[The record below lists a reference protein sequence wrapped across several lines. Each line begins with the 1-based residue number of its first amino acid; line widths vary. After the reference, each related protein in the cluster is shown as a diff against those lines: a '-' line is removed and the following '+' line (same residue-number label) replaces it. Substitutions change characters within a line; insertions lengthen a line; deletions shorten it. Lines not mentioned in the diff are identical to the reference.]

1 MIVEVL
7 KMGDSEDPYLMAS
20 FPLYDWEKTEKALWL
35 KERAIVQATYICTPN
50 HQLGWDIV
58 ISAEL
63 SKEHQ
68 VEFVLK
74 YGS

>member
-7 KMGDSEDPYLMAS
+7 KMGDAEDPYLMAS

-35 KERAIVQATYICTPN
+35 KERAIVQATYTCTPN
-50 HQLGWDIV
+50 QQLGWDII

-74 YGS
+74 YGC